1 LFTTTESQLMP
12 DTFDLLVI
20 GDANPDIVLG
30 PLDAPLAFG
39 QREQLVPT
47 GLLTL
52 GGSAAIMAC
61 GAARLGLK
69 VAIAGRI
76 GDDDTGRYVRA
87 ALADRGVD
95 TGALRVDPRVSTPL
109 TAVLTRGDDRAI
121 LTAPGTLATTR
132 GSDVP
137 RALLTNSRHVHAAS
151 YFLLPE
157 LAPAL
162 PELFRIARAQ
172 GATTSLDTN
181 DDPAGRWDPD
191 GIAALLAGTDILLP
205 NAREACALAASRD
218 PASADPASADP
229 ASMDPGAGL
238 RTDDPGTDDPKTAD
252 VERAAA
258 RLAAHGP
265 LVVVKHGA
273 NGALAHDGRTLLR
286 APAVPVRPL
295 DTVGAGDSFDAG
307 FVAATLA
314 GLPPADAL
322 ALAAACGAL
331 STRAHGGT
339 TAQPTWDEAVGAA
352 RAATTRNGENPS

>member
-1 LFTTTESQLMP
+1 MP

-20 GDANPDIVLG
+20 GDANPDIVMG

-76 GDDDTGRYVRA
+76 GDDDTGRYVRT
-87 ALADRGVD
+87 ALAERGVD
-95 TGALRVDPRVSTPL
+95 TSALRVDPELATPL

-137 RALLTNSRHVHAAS
+137 RALLTGSRHVHAAS

-157 LAPAL
+157 LAAAL
-162 PELFRIARAQ
+162 PELFGTARAH

-181 DDPAGRWDPD
+181 DDPAGGWDPA
-191 GIAALLAGTDILLP
+191 GIAALLAVTDILLP
-205 NAREACALAASRD
+205 NAREACALAAAGEAAGPGD
-218 PASADPASADP
+218 GEPTPAE
-229 ASMDPGAGL
+229 
-238 RTDDPGTDDPKTAD
+238 
-252 VERAAA
+252 VEEAAA
-258 RLAAHGP
+258 RLSARGP
-265 LVVVKHGA
+265 LVVVKNGA
-273 NGALAHDGRTLLR
+273 HGALAHDGRTLLR
-286 APAVPVRPL
+286 SPAVPVRPL

-307 FVAATLA
+307 FIAATLA
-314 GLPPADAL
+314 GLPVAAAL
-322 ALAAACGAL
+322 DFAAACGAL

-339 TAQPTWDEAVGAA
+339 TAQPTWDEAAGAA
-352 RAATTRNGENPS
+352 RAVTTRNGKNPS

>member
-1 LFTTTESQLMP
+1 MP

-76 GDDDTGRYVRA
+76 GDDDTGRYVRT
-87 ALADRGVD
+87 ALAERGVD
-95 TGALRVDPRVSTPL
+95 TGALRVDPAAATPL

-132 GSDVP
+132 GEDVP
-137 RALLTNSRHVHAAS
+137 SELLGACRHVHAAS
-151 YFLLPE
+151 YFLLPQ
-157 LAPAL
+157 LAGAL
-162 PELFRIARAQ
+162 PDLFRTARAH

-181 DDPAGRWDPD
+181 DDPAGAWDPR
-191 GIAALLAGTDILLP
+191 GLAALLPVTDILLP
-205 NAREACALAASRD
+205 NAREACALAAST
-218 PASADPASADP
+218 
-229 ASMDPGAGL
+229 DPGAPVPDG
-238 RTDDPGTDDPKTAD
+238 DPKPAD
-252 VERAAA
+252 VERAAGALTA
-258 RLAAHGP
+258 RGP
-265 LVVVKHGA
+265 LVVVKNGA
-273 NGALAHDGRTLLR
+273 DGALAHDGRAALH
-286 APAVPVRPL
+286 APAVPVRPV

-314 GLPPADAL
+314 GLPLADAL
-322 ALAAACGAL
+322 AFAAACGAL

-339 TAQPTWDEAVGAA
+339 PAQATWDDAMSHVV
-352 RAATTRNGENPS
+352 TTRNGENPS

>member
-1 LFTTTESQLMP
+1 MP

-76 GDDDTGRYVRA
+76 GDDDTGRYVRT

-95 TGALRVDPRVSTPL
+95 TGALRVDPDVPTPL
-109 TAVLTRGDDRAI
+109 TTVLTRGDDRAI

-137 RALLTNSRHVHAAS
+137 QALLAGSRHVHAAS
-151 YFLLPE
+151 YFLLPG
-157 LAPAL
+157 LAAAL
-162 PELFRIARAQ
+162 PELFRTARAH

-181 DDPAGRWDPD
+181 DDPAGGWDPR
-191 GIAALLAGTDILLP
+191 GIAALLAVTDILLP
-205 NAREACALAASRD
+205 NAREACALAASGD
-218 PASADPASADP
+218 TPAAESESEPQSESVSESAPGAPEPAEPADPK
-229 ASMDPGAGL
+229 PG
-238 RTDDPGTDDPKTAD
+238 D

-258 RLAAHGP
+258 RLAARGP
-265 LVVVKHGA
+265 LVVVKNGA
-273 NGALAHDGRTLLR
+273 DGALAHDGRGLLR

-314 GLPPADAL
+314 GLPLAAAL

-339 TAQPTWDEAVGAA
+339 TAQPTWDEALGAS
-352 RAATTRNGENPS
+352 RAATTRNGKNPS